1 MLGSISMNFKRSTTS
16 MAIVLMAVSL
26 ISVTSIQ
33 QDAFAQSLGMSITAT
48 ADKGSDTIMVTG
60 KTISDITDITFR
72 VTSPSGNN
80 VVALGQISPDAN
92 GDFATEFKIG
102 PLWKENGFYEITAM
116 QGVQQNSLYTLNVLV
131 EVTDGMAERTSV
143 TESNLETGLLTGNPE
158 APNVAMDA
166 GLELDMAQFV
176 NGSDEFTVSGV
187 TDRVSQDITITI
199 VAPNGNVVTVAQI
212 SPSLDGEFEKV
223 ITVGGPLWKENGF
236 YTVNAKQFDDPK
248 YTDSIE
254 VDILDGTVVPEF
266 GTIAAMI
273 LAVAIIS
280 IIAISAKSRLSIIPR
295 Y

>member
-1 MLGSISMNFKRSTTS
+1 MNLKRSTTS

-48 ADKGSDTIMVTG
+48 ADKGADTITVTG
-60 KTISDITDITFR
+60 KTISDTTDITFR

-80 VVALGQISPDAN
+80 VVYVDQISPDDN
-92 GDFATEFKIG
+92 GDFGIEFKIG
-102 PLWKENGFYEITAM
+102 PTWTENGFYEITAM
-116 QGVQQNSLYTLNVLV
+116 QGMQQNSLYTLDVLV
-131 EVTDGMAERTSV
+131 EVTDGTTERTSV
-143 TESNLETGLLTGNPE
+143 TESNLETGILDGNPE
-158 APNVAMDA
+158 DPNVAMDA
-166 GLELDMAQFV
+166 GLQLDSAQFV

-187 TDRVSQDITITI
+187 TDRVSQDITVTI
-199 VAPNGNVVTVAQI
+199 VAPNTGNRVTVAQI

-223 ITVGGPLWKENGF
+223 IKVGGPLWEEDGY
-236 YTVNAKQFDDPK
+236 YTVTATQFDDPN
-248 YTDSIE
+248 YTASIK
-254 VDILDGTVVPEF
+254 VDILDGKVIPEF

-280 IIAISAKSRLSIIPR
+280 VIAISARSRLGIIPR